1 MMTQTNEKNRIQTP
15 LVGPLAEDDLHYLE
29 PMVQRHFAHAG
40 DCLWREG
47 DLDGRW
53 GVVIRGRVK
62 VLKETENPEHR
73 LVLGLFGP
81 GSLILDC
88 SFEQGQPKETS
99 AFAVE
104 DVEILFLSKEHFE
117 KILAERPILGHLLYK
132 QVLVSVTE
140 QLRHAYRRL
149 VAIF

>member
-1 MMTQTNEKNRIQTP
+1 MEELKNFTEIQSS
-15 LVGPLAEDDLHYLE
+15 LVGPLAENELHILE
-29 PMVQRHFAHAG
+29 PMLQRHSALPG
-40 DCLWREG
+40 ESLWREG

-53 GVVIRGRVK
+53 GLVLRGRVK
-62 VLKETENPEHR
+62 LLKETENPDHR

-88 SFEQGQPKETS
+88 SFEPGQTKETS
-99 AFAVE
+99 AYAVD
-104 DVEILFLSKEHFE
+104 DVEILILSKQHFE
-117 KILAERPILGHLLYK
+117 QVLIEHPNLGHRLHSLLLDA
-132 QVLVSVTE
+132 VAE